1 MPPFQPQQKKKI
13 KNFKKTVLMLWNY
26 AKGFKLLFI
35 FCIIL
40 GLISAILNC
49 LSPIMLQKIIQNFVK
64 PDVNNVGTY
73 SIDVNNV
80 MLYCGILLLFYVII
94 FLNNAISS
102 FFIAKISAKLT
113 WSFRNDVSN
122 KINKIPLK
130 YFDSKKIGE
139 TTSILTND
147 IDTFNMS
154 FYTISNTISNVFFII
169 GLMIAMLV
177 TSWQLGL
184 IIIATIPLIIFTV
197 FPIIKF
203 SQKYFV
209 KQQADLGKLNGKIDE
224 NFNNLNVVKI
234 FNANESEKAS
244 FNEINNKLEKN
255 NALTNFFSFFPIPIS
270 LFFRYLGLVLA
281 LFVCAILISN
291 GTFEKMYGIS
301 LLPTFL
307 LFANLINN
315 PLQQLAQNISSI
327 QMTFATSEKI
337 FDFLDLEEEKIEKD
351 KIKCEQE
358 IKGKITFKN
367 VIFSY
372 NENKQILKNISFEIE
387 PGKKVAIVGPTG
399 SGKTTII
406 NLLMHFYECDSGD
419 ILIDDVSIYNM
430 YKKDLRNIF
439 SMVLQDTYIFEDT
452 IKNNIKYNLKHI
464 DDETIIT
471 AAKNAN
477 VDHFINT
484 LDKGY
489 DTLLDEKTTISAGE
503 KQLIT
508 IARAILQNNP
518 ILILDEATSNVDT
531 KTELLIQDAVDKLTQ
546 NRTSIVIA
554 HRLSTIKNAD
564 LILVLKD
571 GHIIEQGNHSEL
583 LEQNGFYK
591 ELYESQFSEE

>member
-1 MPPFQPQQKKKI
+1 
-13 KNFKKTVLMLWNY
+13 
-26 AKGFKLLFI
+26 
-35 FCIIL
+35 
-40 GLISAILNC
+40 
-49 LSPIMLQKIIQNFVK
+49 
-64 PDVNNVGTY
+64 
-73 SIDVNNV
+73 
-80 MLYCGILLLFYVII
+80 
-94 FLNNAISS
+94 
-102 FFIAKISAKLT
+102 
-113 WSFRNDVSN
+113 
-122 KINKIPLK
+122 
-130 YFDSKKIGE
+130 
-139 TTSILTND
+139 
-147 IDTFNMS
+147 
-154 FYTISNTISNVFFII
+154 
-169 GLMIAMLV
+169 
-177 TSWQLGL
+177 
-184 IIIATIPLIIFTV
+184 
-197 FPIIKF
+197 
-203 SQKYFV
+203 
-209 KQQADLGKLNGKIDE
+209 
-224 NFNNLNVVKI
+224 
-234 FNANESEKAS
+234 
-244 FNEINNKLEKN
+244 
-255 NALTNFFSFFPIPIS
+255 
-270 LFFRYLGLVLA
+270 
-281 LFVCAILISN
+281 
-291 GTFEKMYGIS
+291 MYGIS